1 MQHAPLFY
9 NIPMD
14 RTDHPSRIKSPS
26 DVFEWISRFI
36 NFERGPPGHPG
47 RDFKAGTFRLD
58 RMKAMAEMAG
68 NPQSCAPSIH
78 IAGSKGKGSVTA
90 MITAILGAAGL
101 RIARY
106 TSPDLGDRRERIKLG
121 DSFFEGEIYVEAG
134 RELVRLGAEK
144 FAGDPTFFELM
155 TLLFFLCARKSGCD
169 MMVIETGMGGRLDAT
184 NIVDP
189 LLSVITLI
197 ELEHTEYLGS
207 TIDAIAAEKAGII
220 KRGRPLIL
228 AEQDPGALR
237 VFRER
242 AAALEAPLVYF
253 PDEAEPA
260 EFRVHRGG
268 TDFTLSL
275 KSPRFFP
282 RPLRLSLSIPGE
294 VQGQNAGL
302 AILAAKT
309 ALPDLDGETV
319 ERGLENFS
327 LPARFERLD
336 LRRAADPAI
345 RKALVVID
353 GAHTPKSIELCV
365 QTFTA
370 LYGEGGILL
379 FGCAAGKDAA
389 SMAGILCPRFSRIIL
404 TVPGNFKAS
413 RPEELHALFK
423 KELDRIRAAGKEPPA
438 LELIRD
444 TAAAVTGALRLG
456 GRTGRPVLGTGSFY
470 LAAEIRKEA
479 GSTV

>member
-1 MQHAPLFY
+1 
-9 NIPMD
+9 MD
-14 RTDHPSRIKSPS
+14 KTDHPPRIKSSS
-26 DVFEWISRFI
+26 DIFEWISRFI
-36 NFERGPPGHPG
+36 NFERGSPGPYD

-58 RMKAMAEMAG
+58 RVAAMAALAG
-68 NPQSCAPSIH
+68 NPQRCAPVIH
-78 IAGSKGKGSVTA
+78 IAGSKGKGTVTG

-106 TSPDLGDRRERIKLG
+106 TSPDLGDRRERITLG
-121 DSFFEGEIYVEAG
+121 GSFFDEEIYIRAG
-134 RELVRLGAEK
+134 RELMRLAAEK
-144 FAGDPTFFELM
+144 FVEAPTFFELM
-155 TLLFFLCARKSGCD
+155 TLLFFLCAERSGCD

-207 TIDAIAAEKAGII
+207 TIAAIAGEKAGII

-228 AEQDPGALR
+228 AEQPPDALK

-260 EFRVHRGG
+260 GFHVHRGG
-268 TDFTLSL
+268 TGFTLSFR
-275 KSPRFFP
+275 SPRFFP
-282 RPLRLSLSIPGE
+282 RPIGLSLSIPGE

-302 AILAAKT
+302 AVLAAKT
-309 ALPDLDGETV
+309 ALPDLDGKTV

-336 LRRAADPAI
+336 LRQAPDPSI
-345 RKALVVID
+345 REALVIID
-353 GAHTPKSIELCV
+353 GAHTPKSVELCV
-365 QTFTA
+365 RTFTA

-404 TVPGNFKAS
+404 TIPGSFKAS
-413 RPEELHALFK
+413 RPEELHELFGR
-423 KELDRIRAAGKEPPA
+423 ELEKIRADGKEPPV

-444 TAAAVTGALRLG
+444 TTAAVSGALRLG
-456 GRTGRPVLGTGSFY
+456 GHTGRPVLGTGSFY

-479 GSTV
+479 GSMV